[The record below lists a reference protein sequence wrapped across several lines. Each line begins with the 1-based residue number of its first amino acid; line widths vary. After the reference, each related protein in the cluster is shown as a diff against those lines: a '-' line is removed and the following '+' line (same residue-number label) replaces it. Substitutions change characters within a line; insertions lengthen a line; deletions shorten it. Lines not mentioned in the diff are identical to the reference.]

1 MKRTHRLEF
10 TMSDEE
16 YALLQRALDIEHMLQ
31 ARGWVRNVVL
41 RRAEEVV
48 RAQQERAKPCD

>member
-48 RAQQERAKPCD
+48 RAQQERPKPCD